1 MDSPLRAA
9 LDHGQLIAITTTGAK
24 TGRLR
29 RIEIVLHNFD
39 GHLYISGIPN
49 PARRRAWL
57 ANVEANPALT
67 VHLKSAERVDLAATA
82 RVISDPAERRPILEK
97 VARVWNRSDINAML
111 DHSPLIEL
119 KIEGYPA

>member
-1 MDSPLRAA
+1 MGPP
-9 LDHGQLIAITTTGAK
+9 
-24 TGRLR
+24 
-29 RIEIVLHNFD
+29 V
-39 GHLYISGIPN
+39 
-49 PARRRAWL
+49 RRRAWL